1 VRLSSYRE
9 ELYERFRGDP
19 SGLPVDPVELEHA
32 AVQVLDGAASAHVF
46 GGAGTAETIRVN
58 REAFRRTSLVPRMLR
73 DVSVTDLSCQLL
85 DLELPAPVLLA
96 PIGGQALIQPDG
108 ELASARVAAALRI
121 PSIASTRS
129 SFTPEQI
136 ADEAGA
142 GSRWFQLYWPADDE
156 ILESFIS
163 RVERAGYSAIVLT
176 LDCFTPGWRP
186 LDMQLGGPLDVQGVG
201 SQIFFSDPAFRARLA
216 RSPEEDPG
224 AAAMLYHRLRSN
236 PALKWDDLSRLRELT
251 SLPIVAKGIQHPD
264 DAREAVSRGVA
275 AIVCSNHGG
284 RQVDGA
290 IASLDALPAIVDA
303 VGGRVP
309 VLFDS
314 GVRSGLDV
322 IKAIALGA
330 EAVLLGRPFL
340 YGLALAGEAGVDHV
354 VRCLLGDLELTLAL
368 CGFANVADLGPQVL
382 AG

>member
-1 VRLSSYRE
+1 
-9 ELYERFRGDP
+9 
-19 SGLPVDPVELEHA
+19 
-32 AVQVLDGAASAHVF
+32 
-46 GGAGTAETIRVN
+46 
-58 REAFRRTSLVPRMLR
+58 
-73 DVSVTDLSCQLL
+73 
-85 DLELPAPVLLA
+85 
-96 PIGGQALIQPDG
+96 
-108 ELASARVAAALRI
+108 
-121 PSIASTRS
+121 
-129 SFTPEQI
+129 
-136 ADEAGA
+136 GA

-176 LDCFTPGWRP
+176 VDCFAPGWRP
-186 LDMQLGGPLDVQGVG
+186 LDMQLGGPLEVQAVG
-201 SQIFFSDPAFRARLA
+201 SQIFFSDPAFRAKLA
-216 RSPEEDPG
+216 RSPEQDPG

-236 PALKWDDLSRLRELT
+236 PALNWDDLSRLLELT

-303 VGGRVP
+303 VEGRVP

-314 GVRSGLDV
+314 GVRSGSDV

-340 YGLALAGEAGVDHV
+340 YGLALAGEAGVAHV

-368 CGFANVADLGPQVL
+368 CGCANVADLGPQVL
-382 AG
+382 AA